1 MQIKFEH
8 FSACRVL
15 IFYLPN
21 GFYPAGAEFATTKS
35 QSESPF
41 LADIMTIDGVE
52 RCLLTPEAL
61 AVTYSQAAKTA
72 DIQALVLAELDD
84 YSDRPPFFTLAKQL
98 PMKME
103 IAEAIADAF
112 IRPTLFRDNGNIEF
126 LQLQNNILTLRFTG
140 HCAGC
145 PYAQNTLNNV
155 VARTLKKYL
164 PQLEQVQTEV

>member
-1 MQIKFEH
+1 
-8 FSACRVL
+8 
-15 IFYLPN
+15 
-21 GFYPAGAEFATTKS
+21 
-35 QSESPF
+35 
-41 LADIMTIDGVE
+41 
-52 RCLLTPEAL
+52 
-61 AVTYSQAAKTA
+61 
-72 DIQALVLAELDD
+72 
-84 YSDRPPFFTLAKQL
+84 
-98 PMKME
+98 ME

-164 PQLEQVQTEV
+164 PQLEQVQPEV